1 MKKIVSFLAFFLVA
15 ILGQGQQTY
24 IMYGFRA
31 LPQHTMLNP
40 AMQGEHNVSI
50 GLPVISRLEFN
61 LSNSPFGANLADASS
76 TFSQELISSIE
87 NMTDEEVLYFRNRID
102 LLYVGFHAGKGYWSL
117 GSYQETEFAFR
128 YPTPLLKMAIL
139 GNAPYLNQTL
149 DMSYTNMQAQSL
161 SVYHLGYSHQFEN
174 LNIGARFKVI
184 NGIAGGRT
192 QMDKF
197 DLRFEEGD
205 LAPFTTTLNSSFA
218 VYTSGL
224 DSTTLSDAGNN
235 YLNTY
240 KAHKNIGYAFD
251 FGFEYELGKRFSF
264 SGSVLDLGFVNWK
277 TNLKSYHSTDV
288 SITTE
293 GPLFTVGVDDDFGVV
308 LENFADSLIDM
319 FDIQEREGIEYKS
332 DLFAKINLAASYHI
346 NEKHELMLVGTR
358 TSVFDVP
365 MQSLALNYYGRL
377 SDQFSIRVGYGL
389 FNGQYNNFN
398 AGFSMG
404 KNFQFYVLADFLQY
418 AVDVTS
424 MNKTNVAFGFNVNL
438 GTKDKKL
445 KSNENGKEP
454 KKEKDPKEQNTK
466 PETGATEEQL
476 TPKSVGTT
484 SQAGAATGATT
495 TTEAVVGAAA
505 VTGAAVVAGE
515 IVEDKKKEEIMP
527 DDGQA
532 AQSQGVDQGD
542 AFVLTN
548 ESVAL
553 RAKLAAFLPAILA
566 KLRVQ

>member
-1 MKKIVSFLAFFLVA
+1 MKKIVSLFA
-15 ILGQGQQTY
+15 ILLLAAYAQAQQTY

-40 AMQGEHNVSI
+40 AMQGHHNVSI
-50 GLPVISRLEFN
+50 GLPVISRMEFN
-61 LSNSPFGANLADASS
+61 VNNSPFGANLADASS

-128 YPTPLLKMAIL
+128 YPTPLLQMAIL
-139 GNAPYLNQTL
+139 GNAPFLNQTL

-161 SVYHLGYSHQFEN
+161 SVYHLGYSHQFKN
-174 LNIGARFKVI
+174 LKIGTRFKVI

-218 VYTSGL
+218 VYASGL

-264 SGSVLDLGFVNWK
+264 SGSVLDLGYVNWK
-277 TNLKSYHSTDV
+277 TNLKSYHSSDV

-319 FDIQEREGIEYKS
+319 FDIQEREGVEYKS
-332 DLFAKINLAASYHI
+332 DLFAKINLAATFHI
-346 NEKHELMLVGTR
+346 NEKHELMLVGSR
-358 TSVFDVP
+358 TSVFEAP

-377 SDQFSIRVGYGL
+377 SEQFSIRVGYGL

-424 MNKTNVAFGFNVNL
+424 MNKANIAFGFNVNL

-445 KSNENGKEP
+445 KSNENDKEP
-454 KKEKDPKEQNTK
+454 KKDPKETETK
-466 PETGATEEQL
+466 PQSGATEEQL
-476 TPKSVGTT
+476 TPKNLGTT
-484 SQAGAATGATT
+484 SQAAAATGTTT

-515 IVEDKKKEEIMP
+515 IVDDKKEEEIIP

-532 AQSQGVDQGD
+532 ASSQSVEQGES
-542 AFVLTN
+542 FMLTE

-553 RAKLAAFLPAILA
+553 RTKLAAFLPAILA